1 MGGGGGDKVW
11 LRCWEEEEGRES
23 ETPRWEKV
31 FANKVG
37 DGDAG
42 GMRAL
47 DEATDGVGH

>member
-1 MGGGGGDKVW
+1 LAPLLGGGG
-11 LRCWEEEEGRES
+11 GRES